1 MRKVTRAKLLMS
13 SPLLPSN
20 KQCTVK
26 QGLGFK
32 LHLQLEISAKN
43 LEEVKT
49 GQLESFLVKV
59 RILLFFHLRQI
70 NVEEIS
76 WLVRVSA
83 DFVLQNTFPT
93 LKM

>member
-1 MRKVTRAKLLMS
+1 M
-13 SPLLPSN
+13 
-20 KQCTVK
+20 
-26 QGLGFK
+26 
-32 LHLQLEISAKN
+32 KN

-49 GQLESFLVKV
+49 GQLESLLVKV
-59 RILLFFHLRQI
+59 WILLFFHLRQI

>member
-26 QGLGFK
+26 RGLGFK